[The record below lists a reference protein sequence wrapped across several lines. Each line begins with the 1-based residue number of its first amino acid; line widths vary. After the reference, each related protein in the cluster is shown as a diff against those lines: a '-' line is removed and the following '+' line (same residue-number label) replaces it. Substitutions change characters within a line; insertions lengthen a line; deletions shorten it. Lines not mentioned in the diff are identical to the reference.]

1 MVIHTVVTFVIYLVL
16 GPVAAAQHVHPPS
29 DGRDSAVATT
39 ALTADAVRQ
48 LLAGDGM
55 GLARPAEL
63 NDYPGPKHVL
73 ELKTA
78 LGITGEQE
86 RQVEAIR
93 QQMLSRATVLGDEI
107 VNAER
112 ALDAAFK
119 AGRITDTEL
128 AERVGAIARLQ
139 AELRTAH
146 LRAHLATRPLLSAEQ
161 VRKYYEH
168 RRAH

>member
-1 MVIHTVVTFVIYLVL
+1 MVIHTVVTFVIYLVF

-29 DGRDSAVATT
+29 DAQDSAVATT
-39 ALTADAVRQ
+39 ALTAEAVKQ
-48 LLAGDGM
+48 LLAGEGM

-78 LGITGEQE
+78 LGITAEQE

-93 QQMLSRATVLGDEI
+93 QQMLSRATVLGREI
-107 VNAER
+107 VHAER
-112 ALDAAFK
+112 ALDEAFK
-119 AGRITDTEL
+119 ARTITESEL

-139 AELRTAH
+139 GELRVAH
-146 LRAHLATRPLLSAEQ
+146 LRAHLATRPLLSPDQ

>member
-1 MVIHTVVTFVIYLVL
+1 MGIYTLVTFVIHLAL
-16 GPVAAAQHVHPPS
+16 GAVSAPQHVHPPAAPGDQS
-29 DGRDSAVATT
+29 GATT
-39 ALTADAVRQ
+39 ALSADAVNQ

-55 GLARPAEL
+55 GLAKAAEL

-73 ELKTA
+73 ELKAA
-78 LGITGEQE
+78 LGVTPEQE
-86 RQVEAIR
+86 RQIEAIR
-93 QQMLSRATVLGDEI
+93 QQMLSRARALGHEI
-107 VNAER
+107 VSAER

-119 AGRITDTEL
+119 AGTITETGL

-139 AELRTAH
+139 GDLRTAH
-146 LRAHLATRPLLSAEQ
+146 LRAHLATKPLLSAEQ